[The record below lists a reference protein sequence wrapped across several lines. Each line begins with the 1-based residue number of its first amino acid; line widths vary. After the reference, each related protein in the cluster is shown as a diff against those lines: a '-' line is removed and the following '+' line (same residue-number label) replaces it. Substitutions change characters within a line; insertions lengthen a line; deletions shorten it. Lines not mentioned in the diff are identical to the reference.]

1 MNENKGHRAALK
13 NEQATRNETSDDKGP
28 TEKLRDDEKSE
39 SDALVPGESGVP
51 GAQKP
56 DSEEIKDEKGLNTE

>member
-1 MNENKGHRAALK
+1 MESTANRPVAGG
-13 NEQATRNETSDDKGP
+13 DDEGP

-39 SDALVPGESGVP
+39 SGEMVPGAEGVP

-56 DSEEIKDEKGLNTE
+56 DNTDIKDEKGLNTE

>member
-1 MNENKGHRAALK
+1 MQSTANPPVVG
-13 NEQATRNETSDDKGP
+13 DDEGP

-39 SDALVPGESGVP
+39 SGEMVPGTEGVP

-56 DSEEIKDEKGLNTE
+56 GNADIKDEKGLNTE